1 MKILNDIS
9 TRESQVL
16 QLIAQEFTS
25 KEIAQKLFISVHTAH
40 SHRKNLIDKLGV
52 KNTAGLVR
60 VGYEKGLLSLCLFL
74 FMLPLMTSAQILA
87 EYDGAIKIGG
97 TATEDTGAIR
107 WNEATMDFEGY
118 NGSEWVSFT
127 KAEILN
133 FNNED
138 TTSILP
144 FCADTVISELSGIQ
158 THFGHAVDLY
168 NNFGVVRRSDFPDL
182 AVVYQFQNNS
192 WSIDSVLSINF
203 NSSSINDQILL
214 HDSTLVVGASGS
226 NTTGEISI
234 WSKQPSAMWTSDTL
248 FGETGSTRFGS
259 SIAFNGKFLVVGADA
274 TEVNASLNEGEIFIY
289 KKVNGLWTTVANFE
303 NPDVPHDSGFGSAVS
318 LSNNFILVSSAN
330 HIYVYAIT
338 GELIQFHSKIED
350 ILAVSIDYD
359 GQFFAVGNPFFTDG
373 FSQQGKVTLF
383 NSSSLAPTDTLMI
396 EEANHHLGSEISL
409 DGDYMLVT
417 AREAQDNGN
426 GKPGRVYVYYFN
438 GSSWENVETLT
449 DPIIENDAQ
458 FGHSTGLHGS
468 NYIIGVP
475 RADVNNVSDEGKVF
489 FGTIK

>member
-1 MKILNDIS
+1 MKILNHIS
-9 TRESQVL
+9 TRECQVL

-74 FMLPLMTSAQILA
+74 FLLPLMTSAQILA

-97 TATEDTGAIR
+97 TATVDTGAIR

-118 NGSEWVSFT
+118 NGSKWVSFT

-138 TTSILP
+138 TTNILP
-144 FCADTVISELSGIQ
+144 FCADTVISELSGNQ
-158 THFGHAVDLY
+158 TFFGHAVDLH
-168 NNFGVVRRSDFPDL
+168 NNYGVVRRSTFPDY
-182 AVVYQFQNNS
+182 AVVYQFQNNG
-192 WSIDSVLSINF
+192 WSIDSALSINF
-203 NSSSINDQILL
+203 AGSSIDDQLL
-214 HDSTLVVGASGS
+214 LYDSTLVVGALGS

-234 WSKQPSAMWTSDTL
+234 WSKQPDATWTLDSL
-248 FGETGSTRFGS
+248 FGETGSKRFGS
-259 SIAFNGKFLVVGADA
+259 SMAFNGKFLVVGADG
-274 TEVNASLNEGEIFIY
+274 TEINANMNQGEIFIY
-289 KKVNGLWTTVANFE
+289 KKVNGIWTTVANFE
-303 NPDVPHDSGFGSAVS
+303 NPDVPNDSGFGRAVG
-318 LSNNFILVSSAN
+318 LSNNFILVLSAN

-350 ILAVSIDYD
+350 ISAVSIDYD
-359 GQFFAVGNPFFTDG
+359 GQFFAIGDPFFTDS
-373 FSQQGKVTLF
+373 FSQQGKVILF
-383 NSSSLAPTDTLMI
+383 NSETLSPTDTLII

-409 DGDYMLVT
+409 DGDYMLVS

-426 GKPGRVYVYYFN
+426 GTPGRVYVYHFN
-438 GSSWENVETLT
+438 GSSWENIETLT
-449 DPIIENDAQ
+449 DPIFESDAR
-458 FGHSTGLHGS
+458 FGHSTGLHGN

-475 RADVNNVSDEGKVF
+475 RADVNNISNEGKVF